1 MLRVND
7 ITLCGKC
14 MYPHRKRGF
23 TLSAFDELVE
33 VMEKLRSKNGCPWDR
48 EQSHESLKPYIIE
61 ETYEVLDAID
71 AGDDVELREEL
82 GDLLLQ
88 IVFHAQIASEQ
99 GRFTMDDVA
108 ASIVDKLKRRH
119 PHVFGDVEVED
130 SRDVLRNWEEIKKQE
145 GKDSVLEGV
154 PDGLPALLKAQRIQ
168 EKVGRVGFDW
178 EDIWGAFAKVH
189 EEIDELDSAVKEG
202 DREGMVDEFGD
213 ILFSLVNVA
222 RFLDINAEE
231 SLRQT
236 TKKVSS
242 RFRYIERRI
251 AEKGDRPIEEY
262 SLEELDALWDEAK
275 PEKRGGP

>member
-1 MLRVND
+1 M
-7 ITLCGKC
+7 
-14 MYPHRKRGF
+14 
-23 TLSAFDELVE
+23 SAFDELVE

-108 ASIVDKLKRRH
+108 ASIVEKLKRRH

-154 PDGLPALLKAQRIQ
+154 PAGLPALLKAQRIQ

-178 EDIWGAFAKVH
+178 EDIRGAFAKVH
-189 EEIDELDSAVKEG
+189 EEINEMDRAVEEG
-202 DREGMVDEFGD
+202 DRKEMEGEFGD

-222 RFLDINAEE
+222 RFLNINAEE

-236 TKKVSS
+236 TKKISN

-251 AEKGDRPIEEY
+251 AEKGDRPIEDY

-275 PEKRGGP
+275 PGKRGGP

>member
-1 MLRVND
+1 
-7 ITLCGKC
+7 

-23 TLSAFDELVE
+23 TLSAFDELVD

-99 GRFTMDDVA
+99 DRFTMNDVA
-108 ASIVDKLKRRH
+108 ASIVEKLKRRH

-178 EDIWGAFAKVH
+178 EDIGGAFAKVH
-189 EEIDELDSAVKEG
+189 EEIDELDRAVKEG
-202 DREGMVDEFGD
+202 DREGMEDEFGD

-231 SLRQT
+231 SLRQA

-251 AEKGDRPIEEY
+251 AEKGDRSIEEY
-262 SLEELDALWDEAK
+262 SLEELDDLWDEAK